1 MLAIIKA
8 SVPKR
13 PITTP
18 KISRFVTRAPKA
30 TMPTTVVSKGTTELK
45 MDVTP
50 LSISVCATANRK
62 GGKKELRSPA
72 AMIHFQSLGLIV
84 LRLRYPNKNK
94 TNDAKTMRK
103 PPNCKGVRPK
113 SAFFIRIKDEPQ
125 TRESK
130 IK

>member
-1 MLAIIKA
+1 MPAMIKT

-18 KISRFVTRAPKA
+18 KICRFVTMAPKA

-45 MDVTP
+45 MEVTP
-50 LSISVCATANRK
+50 LSISVCAKANRN

-72 AMIHFQSLGLIV
+72 AMIHFQSFRLIDFKLG
-84 LRLRYPNKNK
+84 YPKRNK
-94 TNDAKTMRK
+94 TNDAKTMRR
-103 PPNCKGVRPK
+103 PPNCNGVKPK

-125 TRESK
+125 
-130 IK
+130 